1 MTQLISILA
10 SAGISALLTSIGVY
24 VSITNRISIIETKI
38 DTLKEQVEKH
48 NKIVERTF
56 VLEAKVEHLEEL
68 MK

>member
-56 VLEAKVEHLEEL
+56 VLEAKVEQLEEL

>member
-1 MTQLISILA
+1 MSQLISILA

-56 VLEAKVEHLEEL
+56 ILEAKVEHLEE
-68 MK
+68 MMR

>member
-1 MTQLISILA
+1 MSQLISILA

>member
-1 MTQLISILA
+1 MSQLISILA

-56 VLEAKVEHLEEL
+56 VLETKVEHLEEL

>member
-1 MTQLISILA
+1 MSQLISILA

-24 VSITNRISIIETKI
+24 VSITNRISVIETKI

-56 VLEAKVEHLEEL
+56 VLEAKVEHLEEM

>member
-1 MTQLISILA
+1 MSQLISILA

-24 VSITNRISIIETKI
+24 VSITNRISVIETKI

-56 VLEAKVEHLEEL
+56 VLETKVEHLEEL
-68 MK
+68 VK